1 MIGKFDNDFFSVA
14 RIELTKKI
22 WLAKEVVNIHLDKQ
36 N

>member
-22 WLAKEVVNIHLDKQ
+22 WLAKEMVNIHLDKQ